1 MENNTYYLE
10 FLYNRHSDI
19 VWTSWIFI
27 IIGCVIGIIGNAIV
41 IYFYFFRIKDRGERY
56 FIPLLAIVDLL
67 GCIILPI
74 NKVFTTQFM
83 YSFPGQTTCRVL
95 MFLRVSI
102 PGISAH
108 MLLLIS
114 MQRYLL
120 VCKPFRPKMTPVWK
134 RISFGIV
141 CLVTGAYS
149 SPLLFIGRVLK
160 KTIKYRNLNITVEM
174 CTYSELHTP
183 LLRAYTILL
192 LVIVVANSVLTAGF
206 YIPVLKRLY
215 LRFSVKKSKIKK
227 KYSFDSNR
235 GQPVEARR
243 ATFFKNGR
251 SHIDKMRNL
260 NKMQA
265 LNRTVLNS
273 SKKAEEEANDQQ
285 IESSASTAAVLSSPT
300 EKKTIKTKLR
310 SSHSRITIMF
320 LVLLVTYLLSYIP
333 PVVLWILYS
342 YLEDFTPLTMT
353 KGETAVWYLLHGLLV
368 IHHIINPLIYGCFD
382 KMFRSQL
389 RKPCQKKDSS
399 CKY

>member
-1 MENNTYYLE
+1 MENNTYYQE

-27 IIGCVIGIIGNAIV
+27 IIGCVIGIIGNSIV

-174 CTYSELHTP
+174 CTYFELHTP

-227 KYSFDSNR
+227 KDSFDSIR
-235 GQPVEARR
+235 RPPVEARR

-260 NKMQA
+260 NMTQA
-265 LNRTVLNS
+265 LNRTENVLNS
-273 SKKAEEEANDQQ
+273 SKKVEEEANDQQ
-285 IESSASTAAVLSSPT
+285 FEPTAAVLSSPT
-300 EKKTIKTKLR
+300 EKKTLKTKLR
-310 SSHSRITIMF
+310 SSHSRITTMF

-333 PVVLWILYS
+333 PVVLSIVYFH
-342 YLEDFTPLTMT
+342 LEDFTPLTMT
-353 KGETAVWYLLHGLLV
+353 KGETAVWYLLPGLLV

-382 KMFRSQL
+382 NMFRSQL
-389 RKPCQKKDSS
+389 RKPCQKKLFL
-399 CKY
+399 